1 MNDLDLNSNWF
12 HVHEAT
18 NLATLAPIWVCHV
31 LGICNLLRFCYFL
44 RDINLTYVLSV
55 IAKKKNICAFSFR
68 NTFLSLDII
77 ASSLYTMI

>member
-55 IAKKKNICAFSFR
+55 IAKKK
-68 NTFLSLDII
+68 TYVLSVSEIHFFPWI
-77 ASSLYTMI
+77 

>member
-44 RDINLTYVLSV
+44 HDINLTYVLSV
-55 IAKKKNICAFSFR
+55 IAKKK
-68 NTFLSLDII
+68 TYVLSVSEIHFFPWI
-77 ASSLYTMI
+77 